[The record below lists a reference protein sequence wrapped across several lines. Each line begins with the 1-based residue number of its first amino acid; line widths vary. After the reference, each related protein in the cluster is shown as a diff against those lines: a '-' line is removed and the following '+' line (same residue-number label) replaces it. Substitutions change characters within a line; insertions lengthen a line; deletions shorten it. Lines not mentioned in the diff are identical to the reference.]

1 MKTEQTPAAKTSGLV
16 AGAAG
21 FWGVLIAPSLAG
33 LPGPFLRWAA
43 VLVAVTG
50 AAALVA
56 GRRRSKGFWTAAGV
70 ALMALCLALVLAPA
84 LDAMPREARSTLA
97 VTVLM
102 ACWWI
107 SVAVPIP
114 VTSLLPLVLFPV
126 LGVMPSGTTAAAY
139 ANNNI
144 FLFLGGFILALGVQ
158 RWGLHRRIA
167 LHIVRAI
174 GTNPSRMVLGFM
186 LATAFLSMW
195 ISNTATTLMMLPIAL
210 AVIASLG
217 ELGDLSDVDDVGDAP
232 RPGPF
237 APALL
242 LGVAYSASIGGLA
255 TPIGTPPN
263 ISFLRIQEIMYPAAP
278 AISFGRWT
286 LAFLPLVAVFLPIT
300 WLVLTRLVFPLGRRG
315 GGAGAAVIDAEL
327 RSLGRIGP
335 AERRML
341 WIFSATALLWITR
354 ADLALGPITIPGW
367 AGVLERLV
375 GEPFSAGNLHDATV
389 AIAMAILTFLV
400 PGDPDRE
407 GKRRALMDWETAVK
421 LPWGI
426 LLLFGGG
433 FAIAGAFQKT
443 GLSRYLGEAFAGQV
457 EGAHPLVLIA
467 AVCLLLT
474 FLTEVTSN
482 TATTEVMLPVL
493 GGTAGAMAIHPL
505 LLLLPATLSASCAFM
520 LPIATPPNA
529 IVFGSGQIEMRQ
541 MVRAGIILNLI
552 GVVLIS
558 LFFYLVSSRVLGID
572 LEQVPSWAVR

>member
-1 MKTEQTPAAKTSGLV
+1 
-16 AGAAG
+16 
-21 FWGVLIAPSLAG
+21 
-33 LPGPFLRWAA
+33 
-43 VLVAVTG
+43 
-50 AAALVA
+50 
-56 GRRRSKGFWTAAGV
+56 
-70 ALMALCLALVLAPA
+70 
-84 LDAMPREARSTLA
+84 MPREARSTLA

-107 SVAVPIP
+107 SVAIPIP
-114 VTSLLPLVLFPV
+114 VTSLLPLVLFPA
-126 LGVMPSGTTAAAY
+126 LGVMPSGITASSY

-144 FLFLGGFILALGVQ
+144 FLFMGGFILALGVQ

-195 ISNTATTLMMLPIAL
+195 ISNTATTLMMLPIGL
-210 AVIASLG
+210 AVIASLS
-217 ELGDLSDVDDVGDAP
+217 EVTDAP
-232 RPGPF
+232 SPGGF

-263 ISFLRIQEIMYPAAP
+263 ISFLRIQEIIYPAAP
-278 AISFGRWT
+278 VIPFGRWT
-286 LAFLPLVAVFLPIT
+286 LAFLPLVVVFLPIT
-300 WLVLTRLVFPLGRRG
+300 WLVLTRLVFPLKRRDV
-315 GGAGAAVIDAEL
+315 GAGATVIAAEL
-327 RSLGRIGP
+327 RSLGRIGS

-341 WIFSATALLWITR
+341 WIFGTTAVLWITR

-367 AGVLERLV
+367 AGVIERLV
-375 GEPFSAGNLHDATV
+375 GEPFSSGNLHDATV
-389 AIAMAILTFLV
+389 AVAMAVLTFLV
-400 PGDPDRE
+400 PGEPDHAGR
-407 GKRRALMDWETAVK
+407 RRALMDWETAVK

-433 FAIAGAFQKT
+433 FALAGAFQKT
-443 GLSRYLGEAFAGQV
+443 GLSRYLGESFAGQV
-457 EGAHPLVLIA
+457 EGAHPLVLVA
-467 AVCLLLT
+467 AVCFLLT

-493 GGTAGAMAIHPL
+493 GGAAGAMAVHPL
-505 LLLLPATLSASCAFM
+505 LLMLPATLSASCAFM

-529 IVFGSGQIEMRQ
+529 IIFGSGQIEMRQ
-541 MVRAGIILNLI
+541 MVRAGILLNLV

-558 LFFYLVSSRVLGID
+558 LFFYTVSSWILGID
-572 LEQVPSWAVR
+572 LSLVPQWAAPTP